1 MCVCVCVCVCVSVQK
16 KIYLHEAFHSSLE
29 LEIVYAVD
37 KDEDASGAAAEER
50 PPPPVIET
58 YCYDDVC

>member
-1 MCVCVCVCVCVSVQK
+1 MCVSVQK
-16 KIYLHEAFHSSLE
+16 KKYLHEAFHSSLE